1 MLSHWLYFLK
11 GTMVKALIAKNDK
24 IEVLKNIVVPKRYYH
39 RIDLGVAILNEIF
52 GGQEMP
58 GILPGASI
66 LFTGS
71 PGAGKSTLALQLAD
85 LMSKNSGRN
94 VLFNVGEENRFM
106 AKLRAD
112 RIGVKG
118 NFAISQ
124 IEEVD
129 ELLEY
134 CDRHGVEVLFQD
146 SLQTL
151 RDGEIAGNA
160 RLRTIVKKIQASKE
174 LSGMTSI
181 IIGHSTKGGQFAG
194 PNEIKHDL
202 DVHAHIRLDLET
214 GNRIFELQ
222 KNRFGPAAIPY
233 EFSIS
238 NGGLDFQQI
247 KISETDDDE
256 GDEKASKSADRR
268 ERICKLIK
276 EKMIGG
282 EKISGYCF
290 ERFDIECSGGF
301 WRGMLAKAVKE
312 LERDGI
318 KVIETKLD
326 GRTHFAIEG
335 A

>member
-1 MLSHWLYFLK
+1 M
-11 GTMVKALIAKNDK
+11 KALIAKNDK
-24 IEVLKNIVVPKRYYH
+24 VEILKDVVVPKRYYH
-39 RIDLGVAILNEIF
+39 RIDLGVPVLNEIF

-85 LMSKNSGRN
+85 LISKNAGRN

-124 IEEVD
+124 IEETD
-129 ELLEY
+129 ELLDY
-134 CDRHGVEVLFQD
+134 CLKHGIEVLFQD

-151 RDGEIAGNA
+151 RDGDLINNA
-160 RLRTIVKKIQASKE
+160 KLRSSVKKVQSSKE
-174 LSGMTSI
+174 TSGMTSFL
-181 IIGHSTKGGQFAG
+181 IGHSTKGGQFAG

-214 GNRIFELQ
+214 GNRILELQ

-247 KISETDDDE
+247 KISENDDGE
-256 GDEKASKSADRR
+256 GDERASKSADRR
-268 ERICKLIK
+268 ERICNMIK

-290 ERFDIECSGGF
+290 ERFDVECSGGF
-301 WRGMLAKAVKE
+301 WRGMLARAVKD
-312 LERDGI
+312 LEREGI
-318 KVIETKLD
+318 KVIEKKID
-326 GRTHFAIEG
+326 GRSHYMIEG
-335 A
+335 M